1 MQAETEE
8 WARERSQT
16 EPLSEPPP
24 ERVETSSAAAASNED
39 PGMTGSPNLTLPPG
53 ATADAELDVLAP
65 LRARSRDTGEIEPAE
80 ETLPSIKPRT
90 AAGASKIL
98 PTTPVPAARRQTLL
112 QDYHAQAHRPLDL
125 EQALAAIKLR
135 HVAEVYCEKN
145 EWSRLKPHLPLSH
158 GTRQRFEELAGMPV
172 DALVADVQAHPARYS
187 RTLLTDLAQ
196 HHLVAALNIDVELFK
211 KGIHQAAKYEGLHSV
226 AGRVMTAA
234 AAVASAGISDIAG
247 ASHALKVAK
256 KAVKVIAHQLP
267 SNVVN
272 PMLTGKLRTATDVKE
287 SFKRVG
293 GQPVVA
299 SQIENSPDMASIVKT
314 SKLRR
319 RELRD
324 AVDRLKAASSG
335 RDPKALGQV
344 VDAIL
349 ALHDVADQA
358 YRRRIGLN
366 RTQTYSKGWGMAVN
380 GVAATGAVVT
390 ATVPVV
396 GQIAGPS
403 ILAAT
408 IAMQWGAGYLDERR
422 VKHWYNLRANTKWAD
437 FLTKDAARIHFKDL
451 QPGHV
456 CEAALRRSFMTQ
468 PEVQIGA
475 IREVYEDA
483 LGELMRMRV
492 KLEDAISAQQRASK
506 PAPELDQ
513 KRERL
518 QKLQQKINRT
528 MQDAKDFESFDGE
541 RWDGIPADSTIGRCL
556 DDLEALERANRN
568 ARFRKPGETAQIVQR
583 YSQAFHGGVS
593 TGVALPILD
602 AITLTDRL
610 YEHDY
615 PGNETK
621 LNPNAEIGAVAA
633 GVTGGAVFTA
643 ATGEVRVGKGAN
655 KKLLSR
661 TLVDA
666 QRLKAD
672 ADRWTFQA
680 GQRRVDLRNTAG
692 YRRTVHTTWDEM
704 KWIAGTIPSCL
715 LSGPAGLV
723 HLTRAKWWPAGEIR
737 KATAQVRSALD
748 AIATSGAVR
757 VESPGM
763 RRASNLSAMKDELY
777 DYPAVRNHLGVAQAS
792 LNVEVT

>member
-1 MQAETEE
+1 V
-8 WARERSQT
+8 
-16 EPLSEPPP
+16 L
-24 ERVETSSAAAASNED
+24 
-39 PGMTGSPNLTLPPG
+39 LPRR
-53 ATADAELDVLAP
+53 LLA
-65 LRARSRDTGEIEPAE
+65 
-80 ETLPSIKPRT
+80 
-90 AAGASKIL
+90 
-98 PTTPVPAARRQTLL
+98 
-112 QDYHAQAHRPLDL
+112 
-125 EQALAAIKLR
+125 
-135 HVAEVYCEKN
+135 
-145 EWSRLKPHLPLSH
+145 
-158 GTRQRFEELAGMPV
+158 
-172 DALVADVQAHPARYS
+172 
-187 RTLLTDLAQ
+187 
-196 HHLVAALNIDVELFK
+196 
-211 KGIHQAAKYEGLHSV
+211 
-226 AGRVMTAA
+226 
-234 AAVASAGISDIAG
+234 
-247 ASHALKVAK
+247 
-256 KAVKVIAHQLP
+256 
-267 SNVVN
+267 
-272 PMLTGKLRTATDVKE
+272 
-287 SFKRVG
+287 
-293 GQPVVA
+293 
-299 SQIENSPDMASIVKT
+299 
-314 SKLRR
+314 
-319 RELRD
+319 
-324 AVDRLKAASSG
+324 
-335 RDPKALGQV
+335 
-344 VDAIL
+344 
-349 ALHDVADQA
+349 
-358 YRRRIGLN
+358 
-366 RTQTYSKGWGMAVN
+366 
-380 GVAATGAVVT
+380 
-390 ATVPVV
+390 
-396 GQIAGPS
+396 
-403 ILAAT
+403 
-408 IAMQWGAGYLDERR
+408 
-422 VKHWYNLRANTKWAD
+422 
-437 FLTKDAARIHFKDL
+437 
-451 QPGHV
+451 
-456 CEAALRRSFMTQ
+456 
-468 PEVQIGA
+468 
-475 IREVYEDA
+475 
-483 LGELMRMRV
+483 
-492 KLEDAISAQQRASK
+492 
-506 PAPELDQ
+506 Q

-593 TGVALPILD
+593 TGVALPIFD

-633 GVTGGAVFTA
+633 GVTGAAVFTA

-704 KWIAGTIPSCL
+704 KLIAGTIPSCL

-777 DYPAVRNHLGVAQAS
+777 DYPAVRTHLGVAQAS
-792 LNVEVT
+792 QNVEVT